1 MNAQGTVFVVD
12 DDPAM
17 RDSLRWLLES
27 VDLEVRTFES
37 AGRFL
42 EVLERIRPSCLV
54 LDVRMPGLSGLD
66 LQAELVRREVGMPVI
81 MISGHGDVP
90 VAVRAMRAGAID
102 FIEKPFSDQLLL
114 DRVRQ
119 AIERDR
125 TESASDSRRAH
136 VESRAAQLTPR
147 EREVMNLVVSGRANR
162 QIAEDLGLSQKTV
175 EIHRARVMAKMEVDS
190 LAELVRDVLLVSGPA

>member
-1 MNAQGTVFVVD
+1 MNAKGTVFVVD

-42 EVLERIRPSCLV
+42 EGLEPTRPSCLV

-66 LQAELVRREVGMPVI
+66 LQAELVRRDVGIPVI

-119 AIERDR
+119 AIERDQA
-125 TESASDSRRAH
+125 ESASDSRRVQ
-136 VESRAAQLTPR
+136 VEGRVAQLTPR
-147 EREVMNLVVSGRANR
+147 EREVMNLVVAGRPNR
-162 QIAEDLGLSQKTV
+162 RIAEDLGLSQKTV
-175 EIHRARVMAKMEVDS
+175 EIHRARVMAKMEADS
-190 LAELVRDVLLVSGPA
+190 LAELVRDVLLVNGPA